1 MMQANR
7 VITIRSEAGN
17 SMPAK
22 ISIQGR
28 RKLTRRNNFLV
39 KLKCPPAMTN
49 FRVDG
54 QVRLAFLFQAAC
66 SSWTEQ
72 IKAAQQADM
81 ATAIKLQVAGEDSDC
96 ELRLF
101 R

>member
-1 MMQANR
+1 MERVMMQANR

-39 KLKCPPAMTN
+39 KLKCPPAMTKLP
-49 FRVDG
+49 RG
-54 QVRLAFLFQAAC
+54 WASTSRLPLP
-66 SSWTEQ
+66 
-72 IKAAQQADM
+72 
-81 ATAIKLQVAGEDSDC
+81 G
-96 ELRLF
+96 RLF
-101 R
+101 VMDGANQGGTTGGYGDCN

>member
-1 MMQANR
+1 
-7 VITIRSEAGN
+7 
-17 SMPAK
+17 
-22 ISIQGR
+22 
-28 RKLTRRNNFLV
+28 
-39 KLKCPPAMTN
+39 MTN

-81 ATAIKLQVAGEDSDC
+81 ATAIKLRVAVEDSDC